1 MGLSLLWVTPKG
13 SCSLSELECWAEAAD
28 HKPDRQS
35 SKEAREEDSL
45 NPRKNTWGQES
56 RQLETSGSSPS
67 GGQGWNLNAGQEATV
82 RTGHGTTHWFQIEK
96 GVRQGCILSPAYLTY
111 MQNTSCEMPGW
122 MKHKAGIKTARRNIK
137 NLNTQMTLWQKVTRN

>member
-1 MGLSLLWVTPKG
+1 M
-13 SCSLSELECWAEAAD
+13 
-28 HKPDRQS
+28 
-35 SKEAREEDSL
+35 
-45 NPRKNTWGQES
+45 
-56 RQLETSGSSPS
+56 ETSGSSQS
-67 GGQGWNLNAGQEATV
+67 GGQGRNLNAGQEATV
-82 RTGHGTTHWFQIEK
+82 KTGHGTTHWFQIEK